1 MEYNV
6 YMSPDLKDEV
16 KRDLKLQEKA
26 NGEIKDTLA
35 IERTSFANERTF
47 LAYMRTALS
56 LIVAGF
62 SLHQFFKSD
71 ISMWL
76 ACILIPA
83 GVYIGY
89 KGYLKFVKKRAMI
102 KRKRAAYVPAKQ
114 MLALLKAEKAQ
125 AKAEE
130 RNQRI

>member
-16 KRDLKLQEKA
+16 RRDLKLQEKA

-71 ISMWL
+71 ISSWL
-76 ACILIPA
+76 ACVLIPA
-83 GVYIGY
+83 GLYIGY

-114 MLALLKAEKAQ
+114 MLALLKAEKAR
-125 AKAEE
+125 AKEE
-130 RNQRI
+130 GQSL